1 MTTALA
7 AAAIVPA
14 VVATPAQAAEAEVT
28 FAKAYYTTA
37 NGTAAFTAGEL
48 GGVIASTTNKE
59 VTYLE
64 GSNGEVF
71 TMTDYSG
78 YLAANPTATPNEVL
92 TALSK
97 LGKALSA
104 DQVKALN
111 VKEGKVEGGKVT
123 VDADAPVGDVKVES
137 VKAINPTTIQVTL
150 NKDLTTEQANKANFT
165 LSKGT
170 IEAIKV
176 EGKVATLSV
185 KGLTFGNTTTVTVG
199 SPAYTAEVTVPQVNE
214 LYVLEVTTDAAND
227 TIKSDGATKTQLTVV
242 LKDRTTGEIVEK
254 DGVIQ
259 FQATRGGLG
268 QTTSALQNGKAT
280 VQLTSVA
287 SATSMTSIVT
297 ATVSDVPGAAE
308 FEGLTAQKAV
318 IFSPEATEQGEV
330 KFVQAVSAESTQG
343 DRLFVT
349 FSDKIK
355 AEDYKK
361 ALGNAP
367 DSDAYGINIDDHPVA
382 VSDVVNKTE
391 NTLEFI
397 LDVDSANGS
406 GHKRIENDWGGLGTA
421 TENYLRDNVTH
432 KVTFPSNVGTVV
444 LANTTG
450 INFILTDTSRP
461 AVLGVTAKDQLEFNV
476 RFTESV
482 DESTVE
488 GAPENFLI
496 DGREVVINSAANAAD
511 IVKAKNE
518 NKIIVTSLKVGEY
531 TFDKDGKPVDQRNI
545 VTFKVH
551 KDFALTEGVHQIQ
564 VAKVTDWAGDVDP
577 VQNTVAT
584 DTFDFSVTAD
594 KSVPTPTIEVQ
605 SPEQWKVTFDKEV
618 YGTTGKKI
626 KDVFAIKSAD
636 SNDSFVMDT
645 DYIVSW
651 INEDGTDGGKLNHT
665 ADASTLNGKQHFL
678 IEFKQDWTV
687 KYNTNNNPEK
697 TYFASTKNPYTVT
710 VDNVESVIGNKMA
723 KQDLDVKLSYDG
735 VSPTIAEA
743 KQIEVNGTLT
753 SDVSVKM
760 SEPVKNVATMN
771 NNETLTPSEQQSSTG
786 VPVPTY
792 EFVKGDKVVK
802 ATANNGSYDNY
813 GFTLTPDSTL
823 EAGEW
828 TLYIRSISDDIGN
841 TSATV
846 SQKVTIAATEQQA
859 TSTRMAWAAFDDAL
873 GAKKLLNGSKYN
885 GNDVIYVKFTKEMK
899 ADGANGVSRTQNYV
913 FMGQPLPAGSQV
925 LKGIAGV
932 TNDWDG
938 VTIVMPAN
946 TWNGTGTSDN
956 DFTNALNIASNFVS
970 ADGEALSGAY
980 EVELTD
986 TATTQSDLEKG
997 FEATYTDAGTS
1008 AKANQVTFGGAAAV
1022 KGATVETAGIA
1033 NGKIDTIKLTL
1044 DAKHGAIAANTEV
1057 LVNGKTFETSSAVAN
1072 AGTVTL
1078 TAKTAND
1085 QIEGTTTSGLK
1096 ITGQDGSII
1105 VNTGS
1110 VVDEAAPVITKA
1122 ELNGDKITLTFS
1134 EAVTKA
1140 TDGTFQELLGT
1151 DFTLANA
1158 SVATISAIEHKEASA
1173 NKVVL
1178 TVSNGT
1184 LVTTAST
1191 IAATVNVKDF
1201 ANVAA
1206 TITGV
1211 SIDGTSAPITTVN
1224 PTLTQVLQVGE
1235 TTTGTLANTGTA
1247 VTKEYTS
1254 ATPSVATV
1262 TNAGVVTALTD
1273 GTSVI
1278 SYVGKDVS
1286 GNIVETGSITV
1297 TVHAAAS
1304 TNNPTVSGAYTAGG
1318 SAVTPTLTTTA
1329 TDKAFTLGTVTAG
1342 TAGLVAGD
1350 ITLSPTTG
1358 EFSVIGGKEG
1368 TFEINYVGKD
1378 ASGVVVDKGSVN
1390 VTVTP

>member
-37 NGTAAFTAGEL
+37 NGTAAFDAGKL
-48 GGVIASTTNKE
+48 GGVVSATGNKD
-59 VTYLE
+59 VIYLE

-71 TMTDYSG
+71 EMKTFSAYF
-78 YLAANPTATPNEVL
+78 AANPTATTDEVL

-97 LGKALSA
+97 AGKALSA

-111 VKEGKVEGGKVT
+111 VKEGKVDGGKVT

-170 IEAIKV
+170 IEAVKV

-199 SPAYTAEVTVPQVNE
+199 SPAHTAEVTVPQVNE

-227 TIKSDGATKTQLTVV
+227 TIKSDGAAKTQLTVV

-318 IFSPEATEQGEV
+318 IFSPEATEEGEV
-330 KFVQAVSAESTQG
+330 KFVKAVSAESTQG
-343 DRLFVT
+343 DRLHVT
-349 FSDKIK
+349 FSDKIS
-355 AEDYKK
+355 AADYKK
-361 ALGNAP
+361 AIADKAAIKGQP
-367 DSDAYGINIDDHPVA
+367 TSIEYGIEVDEKTVA
-382 VSDVVNKTE
+382 VKDVVQLTD

-397 LDVDSANGS
+397 LDVDSTTGA
-406 GHKRIENDWGGLGTA
+406 GHTRIEAGWSGVGAGGP
-421 TENYLRDNVTH
+421 NYLRDNVNH
-432 KVTFPSNVGTVV
+432 KVTFPNNVGSVV
-444 LANTTG
+444 LADQTTG
-450 INFILTDTSRP
+450 VTFMLTDTSRP

-482 DESTVE
+482 DERTVE
-488 GAPENFLI
+488 GKPANFLI
-496 DGREVVINSAANAAD
+496 DGREVEIDDNPSATKIATA
-511 IVKAKNE
+511 KAQ
-518 NKIIVTSLKVGEY
+518 NKIIVKSLKVGEY

-618 YGTTGKKI
+618 YGTTGKTI
-626 KDVFAIKSAD
+626 EDVFAIKSAD

-645 DYIVSW
+645 DYIVSY
-651 INEDGTDGGKLNHT
+651 INEDGTTGTKLVPT
-665 ADASTLNGKQHFL
+665 DDASTLNGEQHFL

-687 KYNTNNNPEK
+687 KYDTNANALK

-710 VDNVESVIGNKMA
+710 VDNVESAIGNKMA

-735 VSPTIAEA
+735 VSPTIAKAEQEKDNGVL
-743 KQIEVNGTLT
+743 KQ
-753 SDVSVKM
+753 SVRVQM
-760 SEPVKNVATMN
+760 TEPVKNVVPTS
-771 NNETLTPSEQQSSTG
+771 NNEGLTPSQDQG
-786 VPVPTY
+786 LDDKNVPVPTY

-802 ATANNGSYDNY
+802 ATASEFSYDNY
-813 GFTLTPDSTL
+813 GFTLKPEAGKEL

-846 SQKVTIAATEQQA
+846 STKVTIAATEAAVSNTQL
-859 TSTRMAWAAFDDAL
+859 AWAAFDDAA
-873 GAKKLLNGSKYN
+873 GAGKLLNAPASEF
-885 GNDVIYVKFTKEMK
+885 DVVYVKFTKVMK
-899 ADGANGVSRTQNYV
+899 SDGTNGVSRTQNYV

-925 LKGIAGV
+925 LKGISGV
-932 TNDWDG
+932 TQDWDG
-938 VTIVMPAN
+938 VTILMPKD
-946 TWNGTGTSDN
+946 TWNGTVPTTGGTDKDN
-956 DFTNALNIASNFVS
+956 FTTSLNIASNFVA

-986 TATTQSDLEKG
+986 TATTTSTLADG
-997 FEATYTDAGTS
+997 VEALYK
-1008 AKANQVTFGGAAAV
+1008 AKADDKVGNIFNGAAAV
-1022 KGATVETAGIA
+1022 VGATASTTASA
-1033 NGKIDTIKLTL
+1033 NAGKIDTIVL
-1044 DAKHGAIAANTEV
+1044 DLAKGAAAIPADTEI
-1057 LVNGKTFETSSAVAN
+1057 LVNGKKFKMTASTLDNATFTAVTGQEIEA
-1072 AGTVTL
+1072 TVT
-1078 TAKTAND
+1078 NN
-1085 QIEGTTTSGLK
+1085 LK
-1096 ITGQDGSII
+1096 ITATDGSII
-1105 VNTGS
+1105 VNTNS
-1110 VVDEAAPVITKA
+1110 VKDGVAPVITKA
-1122 ELNGDKITLTFS
+1122 VLKDGKVTVTFS
-1134 EAVTKA
+1134 EAITQPLA
-1140 TDGTFQELLGT
+1140 T
-1151 DFTLANA
+1151 DFTITNGSA
-1158 SVATISAIEHKEASA
+1158 VTAIEYSASTPNQVILTPTDASA
-1173 NKVVL
+1173 L
-1178 TVSNGT
+1178 S
-1184 LVTTAST
+1184 TAST
-1191 IAATVNVKDF
+1191 ITAATANVKD
-1201 ANVAA
+1201 AA
-1206 TITGV
+1206 G
-1211 SIDGTSAPITTVN
+1211 
-1224 PTLTQVLQVGE
+1224 
-1235 TTTGTLANTGTA
+1235 
-1247 VTKEYTS
+1247 
-1254 ATPSVATV
+1254 
-1262 TNAGVVTALTD
+1262 NAW
-1273 GTSVI
+1273 
-1278 SYVGKDVS
+1278 
-1286 GNIVETGSITV
+1286 
-1297 TVHAAAS
+1297 AAAFS
-1304 TNNPTVSGAYTAGG
+1304 PI
-1318 SAVTPTLTTTA
+1318 
-1329 TDKAFTLGTVTAG
+1329 AG
-1342 TAGLVAGD
+1342 T
-1350 ITLSPTTG
+1350 P
-1358 EFSVIGGKEG
+1358 
-1368 TFEINYVGKD
+1368 
-1378 ASGVVVDKGSVN
+1378 
-1390 VTVTP
+1390 